1 MRGYA
6 FLLAALLLAGPATS
20 PAQPNAAVTSVKE
33 MSQRLR
39 LSGAPAERAE
49 IAESLRDT
57 VRAYVESE
65 LNAGQ
70 GASLSSRS
78 RALESQLSEAQIA
91 SHTWDDAVG
100 APFVQAKEGP
110 AGPTVLA
117 SFVAL
122 EGGAGAPQSST
133 WIWAFRDRNGK
144 FEAVDR
150 TGSDFAGC
158 GLFLREIPSGRSGQT
173 WLLAWGPVF
182 GANQSPVRMR
192 VYSFDGEKF
201 ETIWS
206 PPDRFQGKVR
216 VQDAVLEASYL
227 DAVQHYERREPPFY
241 RFGRYSLSVQGLVE
255 TQSVLTELP
264 AIP

>member
-1 MRGYA
+1 M
-6 FLLAALLLAGPATS
+6 LASAASS
-20 PAQPNAAVTSVKE
+20 PAQSANAVASVKE

-39 LSGAPAERAE
+39 AAGAPEQRAE
-49 IAESLRDT
+49 LAASLRDT

-65 LNAGQ
+65 LNTGK
-70 GASLSSRS
+70 GASLASRS
-78 RALESQLSEAQIA
+78 EALEAQLSEAQIG
-91 SHTWDDAVG
+91 SQTWDDAVG
-100 APFVQAKEGP
+100 APFVRSKEGP
-110 AGPTVLA
+110 AGATVFA

-122 EGGAGAPQSST
+122 EGGAGSPQSNT
-133 WIWAFRDRNGK
+133 WIWALRDRNGK
-144 FEAVDR
+144 FEAVDS

-158 GLFLREIPSGRSGQT
+158 GLFLQEIPSGRSGET

-192 VYSFDGEKF
+192 VYAFDGEKF

-216 VQDAVLEASYL
+216 VQDGVLEVSYL
-227 DAVQHYERREPPFY
+227 DAVQHYERREAPFF
-241 RFGRYSLSVQGLVE
+241 RSDRYALSVQGLVE